1 MCGRLVQ
8 VHAVDL
14 VGAVLHLH
22 TMGRAAARYNVAPSQ
37 EVAVVR
43 SRPEQGAAEVAPLRW
58 GLIPS
63 WAKGPE
69 IGHRL
74 INARAETAAQKPSFR
89 TAFRRRRCL
98 VPADGFYE
106 WQRRDGAKQPY
117 YIHPRDDGA
126 AFAFASLWERWLDP
140 AGGAIDSFTI
150 VTTTA
155 NRLLAPLHD
164 RMPVI
169 LPPESYTRWL
179 DPALTDPTLLEP
191 LLRPYPG
198 EAMALHPVS
207 PQVNSP
213 RYHDPT
219 CITPIAEPR
228 T

>member
-1 MCGRLVQ
+1 MGE
-8 VHAVDL
+8 
-14 VGAVLHLH
+14 GA
-22 TMGRAAARYNVAPSQ
+22 GD
-37 EVAVVR
+37 
-43 SRPEQGAAEVAPLRW
+43 RPPDDQRTG
-58 GLIPS
+58 GN
-63 WAKGPE
+63 G
-69 IGHRL
+69 G
-74 INARAETAAQKPSFR
+74 QKPSFR

-106 WQRRDGAKQPY
+106 WQRRDGQKQPY
-117 YIHPRDDGA
+117 YIHPRDDGTP
-126 AFAFASLWERWLDP
+126 FAFAGLWERWTDP

-169 LPPESYTRWL
+169 LPPESYPRWL
-179 DPALTDPTLLEP
+179 DPTITDPTLLEP
-191 LLRPYPG
+191 LLRPYAA

-213 RYHDPT
+213 RYNDPT
-219 CITPIAEPR
+219 CITPIAEPH